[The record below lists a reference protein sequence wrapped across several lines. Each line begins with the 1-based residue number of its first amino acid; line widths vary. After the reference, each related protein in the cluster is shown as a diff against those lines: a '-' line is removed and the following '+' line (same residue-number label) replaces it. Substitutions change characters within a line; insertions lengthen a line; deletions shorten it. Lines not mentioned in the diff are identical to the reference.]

1 MTVHCEGA
9 CRVIEQLGEKQE
21 FEIALSRLGFRHEH
35 FELHVM
41 RNATQPAEEND
52 YSVTVVSASRSITAA
67 RAGSGCRNAPATS
80 RLASSAG
87 QCCARRDHSQHPAGV
102 VPT

>member
-41 RNATQPAEEND
+41 RNAAQPAEEND
-52 YSVTVVSASRSITAA
+52 YSVTVVNVMTQRQQVYRGGPRWEWVQECTRDLATGFFG
-67 RAGSGCRNAPATS
+67 RAVP
-80 RLASSAG
+80 
-87 QCCARRDHSQHPAGV
+87 RRA
-102 VPT
+102 